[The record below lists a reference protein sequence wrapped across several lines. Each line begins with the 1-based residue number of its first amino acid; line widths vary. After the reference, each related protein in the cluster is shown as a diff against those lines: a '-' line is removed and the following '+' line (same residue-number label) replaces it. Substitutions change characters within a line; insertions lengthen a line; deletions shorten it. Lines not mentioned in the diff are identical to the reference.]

1 MSNLV
6 LSVKFIVVVLVLSL
20 TYEAYSQGEIN
31 QHVVL
36 KGETIN
42 QIALRF
48 KVTPNEIYKLNPDA
62 LNGLKFDMVLLIPK
76 NTIASSSK
84 VETSKIK
91 LNTSKNA
98 LKMSVSPV
106 VSKVS
111 TLKVVC
117 EKNMFH
123 IVLPKETK
131 YSIAKQYGVSISELE
146 KNNPEIVCNLTVGY
160 NLLIKK
166 QKSQE
171 NNSLVGKVPTKEI
184 ASPLVANAF
193 ISSNYGSYVVK
204 SKETLYSL
212 CKMFEIDQK
221 EFLKLNPALQNG
233 VIEGMVLKVPLKTS
247 IPFTSKKSNI
257 TLLKKASEDSKKMVL
272 LMPFNISKIEGD
284 TLNSTVSRLKKDKF
298 LNMTLDF
305 YSGALMAI
313 DSVKQMGFPIEVEI
327 YDSQETKNS
336 SNVPTI
342 IQENKLETVDAIIG
356 PFYQKN
362 IEETAE
368 LVSLN
373 SVPVLSPLSKDLG
386 KSYPNLYQTIVSSTI
401 LKNSMFD
408 FMHEKQGNI
417 IAVVDKKKESIIQYL
432 QENQKEVRFAPLT
445 ANGSLSVENLKRLLI
460 ADKMNYVVM
469 ETGNTLMIRS
479 VLASMLKLMATYK
492 LQLVI
497 LEPNETLDTDEID
510 FSSLVKLKLMYPSM
524 TRFNS
529 STEALLFEKN
539 YKKKNKVAPSDFA
552 IRGFDITFDTML
564 RLSQGKK
571 YEETAVDIV
580 TEQLNNKFEY
590 FKNENGGYVNKG
602 AYVLYYDSDLTI
614 KEAK

>member
-111 TLKVVC
+111 TLKVVG

-171 NNSLVGKVPTKEI
+171 NNSLVGKVSTKEI